1 MFGIGFPELL
11 LIMAIALM
19 VIGPRR
25 LPDLARALG
34 RALGEFKRATDE
46 FKQTINEETRS
57 LDIREQI
64 MKGGKIYPPDPN
76 QPKSA
81 DKPSAP
87 PGGDQFAANPEAA
100 PLGPLATGST
110 TGEVEEP
117 ATDEAKVAESTDD
130 IPRPSKDR

>member
-11 LIMAIALM
+11 LILAIALM

-25 LPDLARALG
+25 LPDIARALG

-64 MKGGKIYPPDPN
+64 IKGGKLYPPDAN

-81 DKPSAP
+81 GKTKQPVDKNNPAP
-87 PGGDQFAANPEAA
+87 TPNST
-100 PLGPLATGST
+100 PLGPLANDATP
-110 TGEVEEP
+110 GETNATAVTETPDDQPRQP
-117 ATDEAKVAESTDD
+117 ADQ
-130 IPRPSKDR
+130 